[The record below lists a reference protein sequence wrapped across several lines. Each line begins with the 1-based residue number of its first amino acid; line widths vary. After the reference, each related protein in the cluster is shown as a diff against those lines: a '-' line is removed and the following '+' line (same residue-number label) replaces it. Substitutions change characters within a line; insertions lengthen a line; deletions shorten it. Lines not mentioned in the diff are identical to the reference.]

1 MSYRRGRDK
10 RLPSEMRA
18 TDSTL
23 SFIFAIVL
31 TQTKLPTELP
41 LTKIPTRAYV
51 FHLPFSMVE
60 VYRLGK
66 TIVI

>member
-1 MSYRRGRDK
+1 MQ
-10 RLPSEMRA
+10 A
-18 TDSTL
+18 NDSTL
-23 SFIFAIVL
+23 FFFIFAIVL

>member
-10 RLPSEMRA
+10 RLLSEVRA
-18 TDSTL
+18 NDSTL
-23 SFIFAIVL
+23 SSIFAIVL

-51 FHLPFSMVE
+51 FHLPFSMVK